1 MRPIPSSALST
12 EILVGAGCIIL
23 RSRSADR
30 YQRGCIVVT
39 GLLLGLGQLI
49 PLGDPHRILQFH
61 TRHSSQSDYNRR
73 ISSVLPRFPSAVG
86 ISGVPLGD
94 LKPVHR
100 RRIPCRRNIW
110 STWSIARD
118 VRSATLPVE
127 LSALFTGSI
136 LCAYFR
142 DCCLK
147 TSRFAA
153 VAFEY
158 GLLGCAS
165 LEKNGEIRERGL
177 GSLSNRLLMHHE
189 GWRNNEVS

>member
-1 MRPIPSSALST
+1 MPGLLQHKDSQTDTNSNTSPYPLHAIWAPDDAHWRSIMRPIPSSALST

-142 DCCLK
+142 
-147 TSRFAA
+147 
-153 VAFEY
+153 
-158 GLLGCAS
+158 LLPQNQSIRCGC
-165 LEKNGEIRERGL
+165 I
-177 GSLSNRLLMHHE
+177 
-189 GWRNNEVS
+189 